1 MHTVRSTRGVDVRR
15 IQAVRDAML
24 VIAPVGIGFGVYYTL
39 AGMFWIARLS

>member
-1 MHTVRSTRGVDVRR
+1 
-15 IQAVRDAML
+15 ML